1 MKKIVVV
8 AAMLLGMV
16 MVASGPM
23 AAYAEDLSAEQVK
36 ALESV
41 GVQVYPGASY
51 TTGDN
56 EVATIMWFKS
66 KDSPDKI
73 MDWYEEKFSDWSE
86 MDVTGAGSSTRAP
99 GVWRPRT
106 FQQSRASLLGPR
118 MRPRV
123 QQIPRSPSGY
133 PNNAKC

>member
-1 MKKIVVV
+1 MKRSTGVLMALLLVLV
-8 AAMLLGMV
+8 LALAMTAL
-16 MVASGPM
+16 
-23 AAYAEDLSAEQVK
+23 AEDLSAEQVK

-73 MDWYEEKFSDWSE
+73 MDWYKGKLPGWSE
-86 MDVTGAGSSTRAP
+86 MDVNGSRVIYKGPGGMEAKDLSTKPYIFTRTTDETP
-99 GVWRPRT
+99 GSTDSEITVR
-106 FQQSRASLLGPR
+106 
-118 MRPRV
+118 
-123 QQIPRSPSGY
+123 IP
-133 PNNAKC
+133 K